1 MNPDSTGNEPDK
13 PTQRMGGE
21 GGIMVAAQQAI
32 EMTAVDTKNESVE
45 VKKHPSAIV
54 GTGGSM

>member
-1 MNPDSTGNEPDK
+1 MIPESTGNETDK
-13 PTQRMGGE
+13 PSQRMFGE
-21 GGIMVAAQQAI
+21 RGIMVAAQQAI

-54 GTGGSM
+54 DMGGSL